1 MMRNLLITMM
11 LLLAMNFAF
20 AQTTLVHVAP
30 VFNGATSALRSP
42 SGTSTTAYLRGASI
56 IPATEL
62 TTGIPT
68 GTSIKKFGF
77 AYNVGASTAVT
88 GTLKIYMMNTTDA
101 TFLHSNIWDSVVA
114 HSVLV
119 YNGSYTVPTS
129 TGVTTQDITLNTP
142 FSYTGN
148 GLYVAYDWYSAGP
161 YATTGAISQSSTVIA
176 GGVKMSSSASVAPTT
191 LATSSNWRPVMRF
204 GYDNP
209 FTNDASVIQVYT
221 YGKMPVPA
229 GNPHAVNAYVRNQGG
244 DTLLGLKTYLNISG
258 VNNFIDSLTIDT
270 LLPGADEMV
279 SFSNFMATNLGSNT
293 VTVSVPSDQNAVNNT
308 MSKTLVTNLN
318 SFSFSQGTTAS
329 GSAGFNSATGD
340 FVAKFTTSTQQALN
354 QVDVNFASGGNQF
367 KIGVWSVGVDGAPD
381 TLTYSSSTFTSAA
394 GVYTVVLN
402 PPVIISAGSFF
413 VGVMQIGTTNIG
425 FQYQTENPIRPNT
438 FFYASPTGDTSWVDF
453 APTTAFRFMIEPK
466 FALSTDVGVNAV
478 TPLASAT
485 IFSGQSVD
493 IKAVVANYGSTSQS
507 NIPVK
512 YMVNGVLNPAT
523 LYITGPLAMNDTASV
538 TFTGANSFTPAI
550 AGTYNLKVFT
560 ALSGDMAA
568 LNDTTSI
575 TYTVLPT
582 AITSFPYIQNFDSA
596 QSWTITGT
604 PDLWLYDS
612 AYAAVG
618 NQSSPNPAVYANFYD
633 ITGGGE
639 ATLKSPVLNISG
651 LTNPILRFHVAYRSY
666 SSSDN
671 DSLQVLVSN
680 DYGST
685 FLPGSPALYLKSN
698 SSNPSL
704 ATMIPSTVFYTPS
717 DSTQWRLETVD
728 LSQFGTSQSLM
739 VAFRGHSQYGNN
751 CWIDN
756 VKVMSAT
763 VPVLSTSNAS
773 NQSYT
778 SLTTGGNITDNGGK
792 TVITRGVCWSTSANP
807 TITNDT
813 TINGSGNGSFVSN
826 VTGLNAGTTYYVR
839 AYATNS
845 VGTAY
850 GNEIQVTTT
859 AFSLPVLTT
868 DTITSITINSA
879 ITGGDVS
886 STGGDVL
893 TARGVCWST
902 SQNPTIL
909 DATTTNGTSSGTFVS
924 NISGL
929 AANTT
934 YYVRAYATNS
944 VGTGYGNELSFTTL
958 NVNTIPVL
966 VTNAVSAIDYT
977 SAISGGDVT
986 SDGGAAVTA
995 RGICLSTSA
1004 NPTISNDTTIN
1015 GSGLGSFNANMTGM
1029 NPGTTYYVRAYATNS
1044 VGTAYGNEITFTTI
1058 AATLPT
1064 VSTTIA
1070 SAITTTSAVAGGD
1083 VTSENGAAVTA
1094 KGIVWSTSVNPTI
1107 AGSHTTDGTGTGA
1120 FSSTLATLVHST
1132 VYYYR
1137 AYATNS
1143 VGTDYGAEM
1152 SFTTLVDGI
1161 EDASNQNLIKI
1172 YGSNDYV
1179 MIVAE
1184 KAISKGQIELLDING
1199 KVVDQIVSDGTNTVY
1214 RFDSQNLAKG
1224 IYLVRFQVEGL
1235 NATQKISV
1243 Q

>member
-1 MMRNLLITMM
+1 MMRNLLLTFMM
-11 LLLAMNFAF
+11 VFAVHFAF
-20 AQTTLVHVAP
+20 AQSTITHVAP
-30 VFNGATSALRSP
+30 AFNGSTSALRSP
-42 SGTSTTAYLRGASI
+42 SGTSATAYLRGASI
-56 IPATEL
+56 IPASEL
-62 TTGIPT
+62 TSGIPS

-77 AYNVGASTAVT
+77 VYNAGATTAVT

-101 TFLHSNIWDSVVA
+101 SFLHSTVWDSVVA

-119 YNGSYTVPTS
+119 YNGSYTVPATA
-129 TGVTTQDITLNTP
+129 GVSFQDIVLSTP
-142 FSYTGN
+142 FTYN
-148 GLYVAYDWYSAGP
+148 GGGMYVAYDWYSAGP
-161 YATTGAISQSSTVIA
+161 YATTGAISQSSTVVT
-176 GGVKMSSSASVAPTT
+176 GGVKMSSSASAAPTN
-191 LATSSNWRPVMRF
+191 LSTSSNWRPVMRF

-209 FTNDASVIQVYT
+209 FTTDASLIQVYT

-229 GNPHAVNAYVRNQGG
+229 GNPHAVKAIIRNQGS
-244 DTLLGLKTYLNISG
+244 DTLIDLKAYLNITGS
-258 VNNFIDSLTIDT
+258 NTFADSLTIDS

-279 SFSNFMATNLGSNT
+279 TFSNFMATNMGSNS
-293 VTVSVPSDQNAVNNT
+293 VTVSVPSDQNTVNNS
-308 MSKTLVTNLN
+308 MSKTLETNLN
-318 SFSFSQGTTAS
+318 SFNFSQGTVAS

-340 FVAKFTTSTQQALN
+340 FVAKFTTSTLQALN
-354 QVDVNFASGGNQF
+354 QVDVNFASSGNQF
-367 KIGVWSVGVDGAPD
+367 KIGVWSVGNDGAPD
-381 TLTYSSSTFTSAA
+381 TLTYTSSTFTSAA

-402 PPVIISAGSFF
+402 PPVMIPAGSFF

-425 FQYQTENPIRPNT
+425 FQYQTENPIRPST
-438 FFYASPTGDTSWVDF
+438 FFYASPTGDTNWTDF

-466 FALSTDVGVNAV
+466 FALSTDVGVNLI
-478 TPLASAT
+478 TPNSSAT
-485 IFSGQSVD
+485 IFSGQSVNV
-493 IKAVVANYGSTSQS
+493 KAVVANYGSSSQS

-512 YMVNGVLNPAT
+512 YMVNGVLNPTT
-523 LYITGPLAMNDTASV
+523 LTVAGPLAMNDTASV
-538 TFTGANSFTPAI
+538 TFSGANAFIPSS
-550 AGTYNLKVFT
+550 AGTYHIKVFT
-560 ALSGDMAA
+560 ALTGDLAA
-568 LNDTTSI
+568 LNDTSSV
-575 TYTVLPT
+575 TYTVLPS

-612 AYAAVG
+612 AFAAVG

-633 ITGGGE
+633 ITAGGE

-651 LTNPILRFHVAYRSY
+651 LSNPVLRFHVAYRSY

-704 ATMIPSTVFYTPS
+704 ATMIPSTTFYTPS

-763 VPVLSTSNAS
+763 VPVLSTTAGS
-773 NQSYT
+773 NQSFT
-778 SLTTGGNITDNGGK
+778 SFTTGGNITDNGGK
-792 TVITRGVCWSTSANP
+792 SVTKRGVCWSTTANP
-807 TITNDT
+807 TIANDT
-813 TINGSGNGSFVSN
+813 TINGSGDGAFVANIS
-826 VTGLNAGTTYYVR
+826 GLTAGTTYYVR
-839 AYATNS
+839 AYAINS
-845 VGTAY
+845 IGTAY
-850 GNEIQVTTT
+850 GNEVQVTTS
-859 AFSLPVLTT
+859 AYVLPVVTT
-868 DTITSITINSA
+868 DTVVSITINSA
-879 ITGGDVS
+879 VSGGNVT

-893 TARGVCWST
+893 TAKGVCWST
-902 SQNPTIL
+902 SQNPTIS
-909 DATTTNGTSSGTFVS
+909 DSHTTDGTAAGAFVS

-944 VGTGYGNELSFTTL
+944 VGTAYGNERSFTTL
-958 NVNTIPVL
+958 NNATIPVL
-966 VTNAVSAIDYT
+966 TTAAATSIDYT
-977 SAISGGDVT
+977 SAVTGGDVT
-986 SDGGAAVTA
+986 SDGGEAVTA
-995 RGICLSTSA
+995 RGICLSLSP

-1015 GSGLGSFNANMTGM
+1015 GSGLGVFSSNITGM
-1029 NPGTTYYVRAYATNS
+1029 TPGTTYYVRAYATNS
-1044 VGTAYGNEITFTTI
+1044 IGTAYGNEINFTTT
-1058 AATLPT
+1058 AASLPT
-1064 VSTTIA
+1064 VITTAA
-1070 SAITTTSAVAGGD
+1070 SAVTTTTAVAGGD
-1083 VTSENGAAVTA
+1083 VTAENGASVTA
-1094 KGIVWSTSVNPTI
+1094 RGIAWSTTASPTV
-1107 AGSHTTDGTGTGA
+1107 AGSHTTEGTGTGA
-1120 FSSTLATLVHST
+1120 FSSSLTTLVHST
-1132 VYYYR
+1132 LYYFR

-1143 VGTDYGAEM
+1143 VGTEYGTEM

-1179 MIVAE
+1179 MIVSE

-1199 KVVDQIVSDGTNTVY
+1199 KVVDHIVSDGTNTVY